1 MIIYDINHVLLVFG
15 LGVILSSI
23 LWIITI
29 HDGKSCKPARTKGT
43 HFTMFLDTA
52 HMGYFFPEKEGF
64 LVFILFSKWVF
75 TQVASGLC
83 LLIPLVT
90 RDSSF
95 TLIRITDSLPSGN
108 LT

>member
-43 HFTMFLDTA
+43 HLTMFLDTA
-52 HMGYFFPEKEGF
+52 HMGYFFLKRRDSWF
-64 LVFILFSKWVF
+64 SSYLV
-75 TQVASGLC
+75 SGLLPKLQVDYAYLS
-83 LLIPLVT
+83 LL
-90 RDSSF
+90 
-95 TLIRITDSLPSGN
+95 
-108 LT
+108 